1 MGLLLSRE
9 LPGAVSWVGDEL
21 AVDGVQG
28 GPSGR
33 CQCAAG
39 PGLEGR
45 MGRVAP
51 LGEWCAHSPLEL
63 PEERGQAF
71 AHGALSV
78 VLTLVLVKGK
88 SHK

>member
-9 LPGAVSWVGDEL
+9 LPGAVSWVGYEL

-33 CQCAAG
+33 CQCAAV
-39 PGLEGR
+39 PGLEGQ

-51 LGEWCAHSPLEL
+51 LGEWSAHQPLEL
-63 PEERGQAF
+63 PPRREVRHLRMAPSQWC
-71 AHGALSV
+71 
-78 VLTLVLVKGK
+78 
-88 SHK
+88 SHLCL